1 MEQYLLRQQIR
12 KLTSGL
18 FVHVLCNR
26 IRCPPPVYVPS
37 SNEKVRLAHGLPW
50 EKLVRKKG
58 HQHFICPKQTFAR
71 PFYQSSPKVL
81 RLRAT
86 GNCLFN
92 WFSIVFLDRIYLELY
107 FEDGYQFVCSMSSL
121 QFVLCLINSP
131 ILMECQSEPPEIG
144 SSLWGGLGTAFPR
157 GLE

>member
-1 MEQYLLRQQIR
+1 MEQYLLRQQVR

-37 SNEKVRLAHGLPW
+37 YYEKVRLAHGLPW

-58 HQHFICPKQTFAR
+58 YQHFTCPKQTFAR
-71 PFYQSSPKVL
+71 PFYQSSPKVS

-92 WFSIVFLDRIYLELY
+92 WFSTVFLDRIYLEFY
-107 FEDGYQFVCSMSSL
+107 FEDVGSMSSL
-121 QFVLCLINSP
+121 
-131 ILMECQSEPPEIG
+131 
-144 SSLWGGLGTAFPR
+144 
-157 GLE
+157 